1 MTFTIERP
9 ANTVAWLRDE
19 APVSLWHT
27 DTDVAHREAARAD
40 EHATK
45 SSQAS
50 QGIGAYRALRAFAE
64 EMLATSD
71 LEQMLERC
79 GILAQRLL
87 RADACSIAL
96 LDERSGRL
104 IPLLTMA
111 SGRTTTIAPLPFD
124 LLDGRMRDAIYAGRS
139 LIVGHGLVVDGAA
152 PLPLAE
158 MQSALAAML
167 IPLPP
172 EQGQRGIFWV
182 GRIHG
187 EPFTP
192 EEQELAETLSAL
204 VALGVRAT
212 GLVGQ

>member
-9 ANTVAWLRDE
+9 VDTVARLRDE
-19 APVSLWHT
+19 APVALWD
-27 DTDVAHREAARAD
+27 DTEAARREVAGTA
-40 EHATK
+40 EG
-45 SSQAS
+45 AS
-50 QGIGAYRALRAFAE
+50 DLAQGIGAYRALRAFAAE
-64 EMLATSD
+64 ILATSD
-71 LEQMLERC
+71 LERMLERC
-79 GILAQRLL
+79 GQLAQRLL

-96 LDERSGRL
+96 LDEPSGHL
-104 IPLLTMA
+104 VPLLTMA

-139 LIVGHGLVVDGAA
+139 LIVAHGLVIDGDA
-152 PLPLAE
+152 PLPLPE

-187 EPFTP
+187 EPFTL

-212 GLVGQ
+212 GLTGR

>member
-9 ANTVAWLRDE
+9 VKTVVWLRDE
-19 APVSLWHT
+19 APVSLWH
-27 DTDVAHREAARAD
+27 DDRDVACREVAGAD
-40 EHATK
+40 ERVDGPA
-45 SSQAS
+45 
-50 QGIGAYRALRAFAE
+50 QGIDGYRILRAFAE
-64 EMLATSD
+64 EILATSD
-71 LEQMLERC
+71 LDKMLERC

-96 LDERSGRL
+96 LDERSGYL
-104 IPLLTMA
+104 VPLLTMA

-139 LIVGHGLVVDGAA
+139 LVVAHGLVIDGNA

-158 MQSALAAML
+158 MQSALVAML

-172 EQGQRGIFWV
+172 EQGRRGIFWV

-212 GLVGQ
+212 GVAGR

>member
-1 MTFTIERP
+1 M
-9 ANTVAWLRDE
+9 
-19 APVSLWHT
+19 SLWHD
-27 DTDVAHREAARAD
+27 DTDGACREVAEAAD
-40 EHATK
+40 SATG
-45 SSQAS
+45 SP

-64 EMLATSD
+64 EILATSD

-79 GILAQRLL
+79 GSLVQRLL

-96 LDERSGRL
+96 LDEQSGRL
-104 IPLLTMA
+104 VPLLTMA
-111 SGRTTTIAPLPFD
+111 SGRMTTVAPLPFD
-124 LLDGRMRDAIYAGRS
+124 LLNGRMRDAIYAGRS
-139 LIVGHGLVVDGAA
+139 LIVARGLMIDGAA

-158 MQSALAAML
+158 MQSALTAML

-172 EQGQRGIFWV
+172 EQGRRGIFWV

-204 VALGVRAT
+204 IALGVRAA
-212 GLVGQ
+212 GMAGR

>member
-9 ANTVAWLRDE
+9 VNIVAWLRDGT
-19 APVSLWHT
+19 PVALFHDGT
-27 DTDVAHREAARAD
+27 DGACHDLAGVTDGVAGP
-40 EHATK
+40 
-45 SSQAS
+45 S
-50 QGIGAYRALRAFAE
+50 QGIGAYRALRTFAE
-64 EMLATSD
+64 EILATSD
-71 LEQMLERC
+71 LEKMLERC

-87 RADACSIAL
+87 CADACSIAL
-96 LDERSGRL
+96 VDEQSGHL
-104 IPLLTMA
+104 VPLLTMA

-139 LIVGHGLVVDGAA
+139 LIVAHGLVIDGAV

-158 MQSALAAML
+158 RQLALAAML

-212 GLVGQ
+212 GMAGR

>member
-1 MTFTIERP
+1 MALFH
-9 ANTVAWLRDE
+9 D
-19 APVSLWHT
+19 
-27 DTDVAHREAARAD
+27 DTDATCRDVAGAAD
-40 EHATK
+40 GATG
-45 SSQAS
+45 SS
-50 QGIGAYRALRAFAE
+50 QGIGAYRALRAFAAE
-64 EMLATSD
+64 ILATSD
-71 LEQMLERC
+71 LEKMLERC
-79 GILAQRLL
+79 GTLAQRLL

-96 LDERSGRL
+96 LDEQSGHL
-104 IPLLTMA
+104 LPLLTMA

-139 LIVGHGLVVDGAA
+139 LIVAHGLVIDGAA

-158 MQSALAAML
+158 MQSALVAIL

-172 EQGQRGIFWV
+172 EQGQRGTFWI

-192 EEQELAETLSAL
+192 EEQELAEALSAL

-212 GLVGQ
+212 GIVGR

>member
-1 MTFTIERP
+1 MK
-9 ANTVAWLRDE
+9 
-19 APVSLWHT
+19 
-27 DTDVAHREAARAD
+27 AAAGPP
-40 EHATK
+40 K
-45 SSQAS
+45 
-50 QGIGAYRALRAFAE
+50 GISAYRALRAFAE
-64 EMLATSD
+64 EVLATSD

-79 GILAQRLL
+79 GILVQRLL

-96 LDERSGRL
+96 LDERSGQL
-104 IPLLTMA
+104 VPLLTMA

-124 LLDGRMRDAIYAGRS
+124 LLDGRMRDAVYAGRS
-139 LIVGHGLVVDGAA
+139 LIVAHGLVLDGPTA
-152 PLPLAE
+152 LPLAE

-172 EQGQRGIFWV
+172 EQGQRGILWV

-192 EEQELAETLSAL
+192 EEQELAETLGAL

-212 GLVGQ
+212 GLAGQ